1 VTGLRDNPTATL
13 VGLTALAFSA
23 LYLLSDV
30 IEAIQG
36 GFSGSQLGLTLIAE
50 AAIPIFVI
58 GLYLV
63 QRPHIGRLGQ
73 LSAAA
78 YAYSYVFFTGTV
90 IYALADGTSDYN
102 ALSHDLQPWMTIHG
116 TIMVLAGLGFGF
128 AVIRAKVLPPW
139 TGIALMAGVVLVSLS
154 QTLPEG
160 PQVLAAA
167 IRGLGFAGMGAALL
181 GAERRSP
188 QVPTGR
194 AGVRHHAGSDRRDS
208 GVGPRMTPPPTPG
221 VRPEPSRLGGAP
233 DCTRRSTASHTGAYS
248 AASADSLS
256 CSWRR
261 PGDAPASPAP
271 RPCSTSRTATL
282 SSSWPRTPAQNA
294 PRPGT

>member
-1 VTGLRDNPTATL
+1 MTALRDNPTATQ

-36 GFSGSQLGLTLIAE
+36 GFSGSQLGLSLIAE

-63 QRPHIGRLGQ
+63 QRPQIGRLGQ

-78 YAYSYVFFTGTV
+78 YAYSYVCFTDTV
-90 IYALADGTSDYN
+90 VYAPAAGTSDYN

-116 TIMVLAGLGFGF
+116 TIMVLAGLGFGL

-188 QVPTGR
+188 ESPQEGPVSGTVP
-194 AGVRHHAGSDRRDS
+194 AA
-208 GVGPRMTPPPTPG
+208 
-221 VRPEPSRLGGAP
+221 
-233 DCTRRSTASHTGAYS
+233 TAE
-248 AASADSLS
+248 
-256 CSWRR
+256 
-261 PGDAPASPAP
+261 
-271 RPCSTSRTATL
+271 
-282 SSSWPRTPAQNA
+282 TPALA
-294 PRPGT
+294 PQ